1 MQRQRQRQRCHVF
14 PPPPLPSPQTS
25 QTGVQPA
32 KQVRRLDNVIQWM
45 NLYPV
50 DGVERFTITYPLD
63 SN

>member
-1 MQRQRQRQRCHVF
+1 MQWNTVQSLSSS
-14 PPPPLPSPQTS
+14 PLPSPQTS

-50 DGVERFTITYPLD
+50 DGVERFSITYPLD
-63 SN
+63 SNLFVG